1 MIKLRVALLGSPPFE
16 RQFDQDEV
24 IIGRSSRAHL
34 LLADRA
40 LSREH
45 ARLFRRDG
53 GWFVEDM
60 GSRNGTTWNG
70 QRIEGQRRLSEGDHL
85 GLGGT
90 SLTVLAI
97 GGQAVALAS
106 EERDLGQH
114 TVFLSASQILREADL
129 AGVKRGEDD
138 AATLRRHVERLNLLN
153 EVQQA
158 LSRSIS
164 RDQLLELILDRAVS
178 HFRPEQAAIFLRV
191 QTTGEFVRA
200 ASRVTNPGVPELQ
213 VSRSLVR
220 EVVDSGLA
228 ALVLDAQ
235 TDARFSEAVSLMNV
249 GLRSILAA
257 PLMDPEGAV
266 GMIVLGSRVAL
277 RQYSEDDAQLM
288 VTLGSVAAMRLRNI
302 ALAEEAA
309 ERRRLESELALAR
322 RIQVALLPE
331 TLPDLPGWEVHAA
344 NAPSRVVSGDYYLV
358 VPRPGGKGAVFMV
371 ADVSGKG
378 IAASLLTASLEAL
391 AAGPIEDDLP
401 PEEICGRVSR
411 RLFQRTPP
419 EKYATAFV
427 ASLEGSTGVLRYTNA
442 GHNAA
447 LLVRASGETRWL
459 GSTGAPLG
467 LLPQASYGS
476 GEVSLGP
483 GDLLVLYTDGI
494 TEANNAADEEYG
506 GERLQTVCRTY
517 RDAPLPALQ
526 AAIERDLDVFVG
538 GVPYADDRTIV
549 MLRRRSPGLP

>member
-1 MIKLRVALLGSPPFE
+1 MIRLRIVLVGSAPTE
-16 RQFDQDEV
+16 RRFDQDEV

-45 ARLFRRDG
+45 ARLMRRDG
-53 GWFVEDM
+53 AWHVEDL
-60 GSRNGTTWNG
+60 GSRNGTTCNG
-70 QRIEGQRRLSEGDHL
+70 QRVEGVRRLTEGDHL
-85 GLGGT
+85 GLGG
-90 SLTVLAI
+90 SALTVLEI
-97 GGQAVALAS
+97 GGQGVALAP

-114 TVFLSASQILREADL
+114 TVFLSASELLRDTDL
-129 AGVKRGEDD
+129 GGVRKGEDD

-164 RDQLLELILDRAVS
+164 RDELLELILDRAFS
-178 HFRPEQAAIFLRV
+178 HLKPEQAAIFLK
-191 QTTGEFVRA
+191 TGPGGEFVRA
-200 ASRVTNPGVPELQ
+200 ASRVTNPSEPELQ

-220 EVVDSGLA
+220 EVADRGLA

-235 TDARFSEAVSLMNV
+235 TDARFSEAASLMNV

-266 GMIVLGSRVAL
+266 GMIVLGTRVAL

-288 VTLGSVAAMRLRNI
+288 VTLGSVAAMRIRNI

-309 ERRRLESELALAR
+309 ERRRLESEVALAR

-331 TLPDLPGWEVHAA
+331 TLPDLHGWEVHAG
-344 NAPSRVVSGDYYLV
+344 NVPSRVVSGDYYVV
-358 VPRPGGKGAVFMV
+358 VPRSGGKGAVFMV

-401 PEEICGRVSR
+401 PDEVCERVSR

-427 ASLEGSTGVLRYTNA
+427 ASVDGSSGVVRFANA
-442 GHNAA
+442 GHNPG
-447 LLVRASGETRWL
+447 LLVRVSGEARWL
-459 GSTGAPLG
+459 GSTGVPLG
-467 LLPQASYGS
+467 LLPQASYRS
-476 GEVSLGP
+476 DEVELAP
-483 GDLLVLYTDGI
+483 GDLVVLYTDGI
-494 TEANNAADEEYG
+494 TEANNASEEEYG
-506 GERLQTVCRTY
+506 GVRLETVCRSN
-517 RDAPLPALQ
+517 RHAPLPELQ
-526 AAIERDLDVFVG
+526 AAIERDLDAFAR

-549 MLRRRSPGLP
+549 MLRRCG

>member
-1 MIKLRVALLGSPPFE
+1 MIRLRVAVLGSAPFE

-53 GWFVEDM
+53 AWFVEDL
-60 GSRNGTTWNG
+60 GSRNGTTCGG
-70 QRIEGQRRLSEGDHL
+70 QRIEGARRLAEGDHL
-85 GLGGT
+85 GLGGST
-90 SLTVLAI
+90 LAVLAV
-97 GGQAVALAS
+97 GGQAVALMP

-114 TVFLSASQILREADL
+114 TVFLSASQMLRESDVASL
-129 AGVKRGEDD
+129 RLGEDD
-138 AATLRRHVERLNLLN
+138 AATLRRHVERLKLLN

-158 LSRSIS
+158 LSRSIT
-164 RDQLLELILDRAVS
+164 REELLELILDRAFS
-178 HFRPEQAAIFLRV
+178 HLKPEQAAIFLKADAG
-191 QTTGEFVRA
+191 GEFVRA
-200 ASRVTNPGVPELQ
+200 ASRVLNPGVPELQ

-220 EVVDSGLA
+220 EVVNRGLA
-228 ALVLDAQ
+228 ALVLDAR
-235 TDARFSEAVSLMNV
+235 TDARFSEAASLMNV

-266 GMIVLGSRVAL
+266 GMIVLGTRVAL

-288 VTLGSVAAMRLRNI
+288 VTLGSAAAMRLRNI

-309 ERRRLESELALAR
+309 ERRRLESEVALAR

-331 TLPDLPGWEVHAA
+331 TLPPLAGWEVHAG
-344 NAPSRVVSGDYYLV
+344 NVPSRVVSGDYYV
-358 VPRPGGKGAVFMV
+358 VMPRPGGDGAVFMV

-391 AAGPIEDDLP
+391 AAGPIEDGLP
-401 PEEICGRVSR
+401 PDEVCERVSR

-427 ASLEGSTGVLRYTNA
+427 ASVEGSSGVMRYANA
-442 GHNAA
+442 GHNPA
-447 LLVRASGETRWL
+447 LLVRASGETQWL
-459 GSTGAPLG
+459 GATGVPLG
-467 LLPQASYGS
+467 LLSQACY
-476 GEVSLGP
+476 EPAAVQLAP
-483 GDLLVLYTDGI
+483 GDLVVLYTDGI
-494 TEANNAADEEYG
+494 TEAMNPAEEEYG
-506 GERLQTVCRTY
+506 GARLEAVCR
-517 RDAPLPALQ
+517 RHRGAALPDLQ
-526 AAIERDLDVFVG
+526 AAVERDLDAFAA

-549 MLRRRSPGLP
+549 MLRRCR

>member
-1 MIKLRVALLGSPPFE
+1 MVRLRVVVIGSAPFE

-45 ARLFRRDG
+45 ARLFRREG
-53 GWFVEDM
+53 AWFVEDL

-70 QRIEGQRRLSEGDHL
+70 RRIEGPRRLAEGDQL
-85 GLGGT
+85 GLGGST
-90 SLTVLAI
+90 LTVLAV
-97 GGQAVALAS
+97 GGQAVALAP

-114 TVFLSASQILREADL
+114 TVFLSASQMLREADL
-129 AGVKRGEDD
+129 ASVRRGEDD

-164 RDQLLELILDRAVS
+164 REELLELILDRAFS
-178 HFRPEQAAIFLRV
+178 HLKPEQAAIFLKADAG
-191 QTTGEFVRA
+191 GEFVRA
-200 ASRVTNPGVPELQ
+200 ANRVTNPTVPELQ

-220 EVVDSGLA
+220 EVVDRGLA
-228 ALVLDAQ
+228 ALVLDAR
-235 TDARFSEAVSLMNV
+235 TDARFSEAASLMNV

-309 ERRRLESELALAR
+309 ERRRLESEVALAR
-322 RIQVALLPE
+322 RIQVALLPD
-331 TLPDLPGWEVHAA
+331 TLPDLPGWELHAG
-344 NAPSRVVSGDYYLV
+344 NVPSRVVSGDYYVV
-358 VPRPGGKGAVFMV
+358 VPRAGGEGAVLMV

-391 AAGPIEDDLP
+391 AAGPIEEDLP

-427 ASLEGSTGVLRYTNA
+427 AALDGATGVLRYANA

-459 GSTGAPLG
+459 GSTGVPLG
-467 LLPQASYGS
+467 LLPQASYRS
-476 GEVSLGP
+476 AEVTLGP
-483 GDLLVLYTDGI
+483 GDLVVLYTDGI
-494 TEANNAADEEYG
+494 TEASNPAEEEYG
-506 GERLQTVCRTY
+506 GERLAAVCR
-517 RDAPLPALQ
+517 RNRGAPLSELQ
-526 AAIERDLDVFVG
+526 AAIERDLDAFVS
-538 GVPYADDRTIV
+538 GVPYADDRTIL
-549 MLRRRSPGLP
+549 MLRRRPEGTV

>member
-1 MIKLRVALLGSPPFE
+1 MIKLRVVLVGSAPVE
-16 RQFDQDEV
+16 RRFDQDEV

-34 LLADRA
+34 LLPDRA

-45 ARLFRRDG
+45 ARLTRRDG
-53 GWFVEDM
+53 AWFVEDLL
-60 GSRNGTTWNG
+60 SRNGTTCNG
-70 QRIEGQRRLSEGDHL
+70 QRIDGARRLAEGDHL
-85 GLGGT
+85 GLGGST
-90 SLTVLAI
+90 ITVLEI
-97 GGQAVALAS
+97 GGQAVALAP

-114 TVFLSASQILREADL
+114 TVFLSASEMLGDTDL
-129 AGVKRGEDD
+129 GGGTQAGDD

-158 LSRSIS
+158 LSRSIA
-164 RDQLLELILDRAVS
+164 RDELLELILDRAFS
-178 HFRPEQAAIFLRV
+178 HLKPEQAAIFLK
-191 QTTGEFVRA
+191 TGPGGEFVRA
-200 ASRVTNPGVPELQ
+200 ASRVTSAGVPELQ

-220 EVVDSGLA
+220 EVADRGLA

-235 TDARFSEAVSLMNV
+235 TDARFSEAASLMNV

-266 GMIVLGSRVAL
+266 GMIVLGTRVAW

-288 VTLGSVAAMRLRNI
+288 VTLGSVAAMRIRNL

-309 ERRRLESELALAR
+309 ERRRLESEVALAR

-331 TLPDLPGWEVHAA
+331 ALPDLPGWEVHAG
-344 NAPSRVVSGDYYLV
+344 NLPSRVVSGDYYVV
-358 VPRPGGKGAVFMV
+358 VPRPGGGGAVLMV

-391 AAGPIEDDLP
+391 AAGPIEDGLP
-401 PEEICGRVSR
+401 PHEVCERVSR

-427 ASLEGSTGVLRYTNA
+427 AAVDGSSGLVRYANA
-442 GHNAA
+442 GHNPA
-447 LLVRASGETRWL
+447 LLVRASGQAQWL
-459 GSTGAPLG
+459 GSTGVPLG
-467 LLPQASYGS
+467 LLPNASYQG
-476 GEVSLGP
+476 GEVDMAP
-483 GDLLVLYTDGI
+483 GDLVVLYTDGI
-494 TEANNAADEEYG
+494 TEANNSAEVEYG
-506 GERLQTVCRTY
+506 GVRLETVCRSN
-517 RDAPLPALQ
+517 RSAPLPELQ
-526 AAIERDLDVFVG
+526 AAVERDLDAFTR

-549 MLRRRSPGLP
+549 MLRRCR